1 MCSKSDRSSHGRGA
15 AARQQLIRLIHVAK
29 RDLMMAD
36 DSYRG
41 VLRQIGKKESAADLT
56 IPELEKVL
64 EHLKR
69 CGFKVRSNKGTR
81 SRADDDQ
88 SKMIR
93 GLWLELAQRG
103 VVQNPSEEALAAF
116 VKRMTGVDALGW
128 LGSAQASQV
137 IEHLKKWRNRT
148 TEAV

>member
-1 MCSKSDRSSHGRGA
+1 MCSKSDRSQGQDG
-15 AARQQLIRLIHVAK
+15 AARQRLIRLIHVAK
-29 RDLMMAD
+29 RDLAMAD

-69 CGFKVRSNKGTR
+69 CGFKVRSNKQSRG
-81 SRADDDQ
+81 RADDDQ

-93 GLWLELAQRG
+93 GLWIELAERG
-103 VVQNPSEEALAAF
+103 VVQNRSEEALAAF
-116 VKRMTGVDALGW
+116 VKRMTGIDALDW
-128 LGSAQASQV
+128 LSSAQASRV

-148 TEAV
+148 TEAE